1 MKTSGGVNALD
12 SIIKDIKRR
21 ADMPADNIH
30 FHHAY
35 ELIYVESGSASVKIN
50 NCEYTV
56 KEHSMIVISNLEE
69 HSTHVLTTPYQRCFV
84 ILDTE
89 QTDRMVSSPE
99 LMSIFKNRSADFCHI
114 FEMEKEHKNVL
125 HIFNE
130 LLNSFQQDMD
140 FKGEYQAALITQLL
154 VMMYNLSGKSQLNL
168 KNTRK
173 EIFAV
178 QKYIEKNFTKNLLVS
193 EIASHFYLD
202 HCYLTHSF
210 KQVTGYSPKE
220 YILLNRLSY
229 AKQLLLQTDLSVLQ
243 VSEQSGFSDVNNF
256 IRYFKREFSV
266 TPKRYRASNNV

>member
-1 MKTSGGVNALD
+1 MDT
-12 SIIKDIKRR
+12 IIKDIRR
-21 ADMPADNIH
+21 RINPPTDNIH

-35 ELIYVESGSASVKIN
+35 ELIYVESGSALIKIN
-50 NCEYTV
+50 NREYTV
-56 KEHSMIVISNLEE
+56 DEHSVVVMSNLEE
-69 HSTHVLTTPYQRCFV
+69 HSTHILSAPYQRCFM

-89 QTDRMVSSPE
+89 MTDRAISSPE
-99 LMSIFKNRSADFCHI
+99 LMSIFKNRSPKFCHVFKMGEQHEGVLRI
-114 FEMEKEHKNVL
+114 FD
-125 HIFNE
+125 E
-130 LLNSFQQDMD
+130 LLSTFPQDIA
-140 FKGEYQAALITQLL
+140 FKSEYQTALLMQLL
-154 VMMYNLSGKSQLNL
+154 IMIYNLPGTPAANL

-178 QKYIEKNFTKNLLVS
+178 QKYIEQNFTKTLYVS
-193 EIASHFYLD
+193 EIASQFYLD

-256 IRYFKREFSV
+256 IRYFKREFST
-266 TPKRYRASNNV
+266 TPLRYRKLREK

>member
-1 MKTSGGVNALD
+1 MDT
-12 SIIKDIKRR
+12 IIKEIRRR
-21 ADMPADNIH
+21 ADMPEDNIH

-35 ELIYVESGSASVKIN
+35 ELIYVESGSAFVKIN
-50 NCEYTV
+50 NREYTV
-56 KEHSMIVISNLEE
+56 KEHSIIVISNLEE
-69 HSTHVLTTPYQRCFV
+69 HSTHVLTTPYQRCFA

-89 QTDRMVSSPE
+89 QTDRFISSPE
-99 LMSIFKNRSADFCHI
+99 LMSIFKNRSSDFCHI
-114 FEMEKEHKNVL
+114 FEVKEQHETVS

-130 LLNSFQQDMD
+130 LLNSFSQEMTLRS
-140 FKGEYQAALITQLL
+140 EYQSALITQLL
-154 VMMYNLSGKSQLNL
+154 IIMYHLSGKSSLKL
-168 KNTRK
+168 KNARK

-178 QKYIEKNFTKNLLVS
+178 QKYIEQNFTKNLLVS
-193 EIASHFYLD
+193 EIASKFYLD

-229 AKQLLLQTDLSVLQ
+229 ARQLLLQTDLSVLQ

-266 TPKRYRASNNV
+266 TPRKYRALHE